1 MAFNGSQNTA
11 FARSTPNDGLLLQVE
26 FARLYGN
33 ANALKDQADMADGA
47 MTALKSDLGVGFKGS
62 YIDLVARLAALD
74 NYLRVGKIEWF
85 ADHFDPSENAPWL
98 ILSNPDAVLD
108 AAHWPDLVPFYRA
121 KLLKYMPGT
130 VSAKT
135 AFDITSYTRS
145 SNTVTITLANTDPEK
160 AIIAALAEEN
170 LVHGSFSGWI
180 SIYLPSALNSGDV
193 PAGDY
198 AITALDAGARTISF
212 AHTGSNIGAT
222 AVTAT
227 ISVYPHRIPGSTTT
241 ARHYQ
246 IAGRTLVSINDAAGE
261 VVAGLRRRDRFQRHV
276 MSAPPGSSFVISTSA
291 TAINP
296 GGSTYIWNYSSKTGG
311 PVTDGINGDPRV
323 GATTDPRTLGAIPAL
338 WAGRY
343 VS

>member
-11 FARSTPNDGLLLQVE
+11 FARSTPNDGLLLQAE

-33 ANALKDQADMADGA
+33 DNALKDQVDMADGA

-108 AAHWPDLVPFYRA
+108 AAHWPDLVPYYRDK
-121 KLLKYMPGT
+121 KLRYMPGT
-130 VSAKT
+130 GSAKT
-135 AFDITSYTRS
+135 AFDITTYSRS

-160 AIIAALAEEN
+160 AIMAALAEEN
-170 LVHGSFSGWI
+170 LVHGSFASWHAI
-180 SIYLPSALNSGDV
+180 NLATDLNSGDV

-198 AITALDAGARTISF
+198 AITALDAGNRTISF
-212 AHTGSNIGAT
+212 AHAGSNIGAT
-222 AVTAT
+222 AVSAT
-227 ISVYPHRIPGSTTT
+227 LSVYPHRIPGSATT

-246 IAGRTLVSINDAAGE
+246 IKGRTLVSINDDDGE
-261 VVAGLRRRDRFQRHV
+261 VIIGLRRRDRTQGHLHGPF
-276 MSAPPGSSFVISTSA
+276 PGAAGYYVDGGDIGGNRAAGTSPIA
-291 TAINP
+291 
-296 GGSTYIWNYSSKTGG
+296 SKTG
-311 PVTDGINGDPRV
+311 PVISDGTNGTPRI
-323 GATTDPRTLGAIPAL
+323 GKTTDPRSLGAVPAL